1 VLASCLGL
9 LAGSGGASGTG
20 AAPDRE
26 AAYRANNL
34 GVALLEQYRFA
45 DAVEA
50 FKKARTL
57 DPGLRMVQINL
68 AIGLYYLPDLAAARK
83 EADAAAAASTDALQ
97 PPYVLG
103 LIARQENRPEDALAA
118 FERVQKAD
126 PGDTGANVNYGQ
138 VLLQQ
143 RRYEEAIRVLEKAVA
158 AEPYNITATYNLG
171 VALTRSGRRDEGAAV
186 TQKFQVLRE
195 SLYKTSFGQNYLEQG
210 RYAEAVSSTGAEPE
224 LVDPKTPDVSFTEAT
239 AGALT
244 TPAPGGGTT
253 GAPVRIALL
262 DTDGDGALDLF
273 ELGPA
278 GARLLHNDGGRFS
291 DVTAKS
297 GLAGV
302 TGVAAVGGDYDRDG
316 RADLLVLRPEGLRLF
331 HNEGDGRFMDATA
344 SAKIPPFPNAAT
356 SVAFVDVDHDGDLDV
371 FVGGYGAGAA
381 AGNAANLLLRNNGD
395 GTFTDTTGEAKVA
408 ATGGRAVAIV
418 PTDFDNRRDIDL
430 LVVNEDGA
438 PALLKNM
445 RDGSFADVAGAVGLP
460 KGGRF
465 RAVAAADV
473 NKDGF
478 TDFFF
483 ASASGP
489 GLLAASDGKG
499 GFVVT
504 PAPAETAGATA
515 AQIVDYDND
524 GLLDLLVA
532 GADGLHL
539 LRNTGRGFAD
549 ATAKAFPRPPR
560 TAGEGT
566 SLAVADLDGDGDED
580 VLLASGDTVTLLRN
594 DGGNR
599 NRSLPVRL
607 TGRVSNLGGVGAKVE
622 VRAGSLRQKLETYA
636 TAPAVAPAD
645 VVFGLGPRP
654 GADALRVVWA
664 SGIVQ
669 TETELPSA
677 AAAGAR
683 VVAMAVTEL
692 DRKPSSCPFLYAW
705 DGTAFRFVTDFLGAG
720 EMGYWLAPGERNEPD
735 PVEYVRLRGDQLRP
749 RDGRYELR
757 VTNELEEVLFL
768 DRFRLL
774 AVAHPRDVEVFPNEG
789 MTHHPRPFRL
799 FGARNLRP
807 PVSAR
812 EDDGRDVRDRI
823 ATVDRTWPDGFRL
836 RPIRGYAEPHGLS
849 LDLGPGSDRA
859 LLLLTAWTD
868 YAFSSDNVAASQR
881 GWALEPPELQVRNA
895 NGEWEDALEVGIP
908 VGRPQTIVLDL
919 SGAWKGPRREVRI
932 VTNMRVYWDQVQ
944 VADPADA
951 SAFTTAALDPVRADL
966 RERGFSAEVS
976 PDGREPQ
983 GYDYRKVSCTSP
995 WKVMPGRYTRPGD
1008 VRELLAASD
1017 DLFVVSRPGDE
1028 VALSFD
1034 AGRLPP
1040 LPAGW
1045 ARTFL
1050 LMGDGFSKE
1059 MDINSA
1065 SPDVVSPLPYHGM
1078 AAYPYAA
1085 SEPPEALRRQAERQL
1100 RYDTRVVVRPLT
1112 PLDLARWS
1120 PGGDVTPGPSN
1131 PPGDQ

>member
-1 VLASCLGL
+1 LIRRAARLVVCLGL
-9 LAGSGGASGTG
+9 LAGASGSLVTS

-50 FKKARTL
+50 FKKSQAL
-57 DPGLRMVQINL
+57 DPGLGMARINL
-68 AIGLYYLPDLAAARK
+68 AIGLYYLPDLPAARK
-83 EADAAAAASTDALQ
+83 EAEGAAASAPEALQ
-97 PPYVLG
+97 PPYILG

-118 FERVQKAD
+118 FECVQKAD
-126 PGDTGANVNYGQ
+126 PGDVGANVNYGQ

-143 RRYEEAIRVLEKAVA
+143 RRYDDAIRVLEKAVA

-171 VALTRSGRRDEGAAV
+171 VALTRAGRREEGAAV

-224 LVDPKTPDVSFTEAT
+224 LVDPKTPDVSFADAT
-239 AGALT
+239 AGAL
-244 TPAPGGGTT
+244 PARGAAGGQSG
-253 GAPVRIALL
+253 GPFRITLFDA
-262 DTDGDGALDLF
+262 DGDGALDLL
-273 ELGPA
+273 EIGSS

-297 GLAGV
+297 GLGGAAGA
-302 TGVAAVGGDYDRDG
+302 AAVGGDYDRDG
-316 RADLLVLRPEGLRLF
+316 RADLVVLGPAGLRFF
-331 HNEGDGRFMDATA
+331 HNEGDGRFKDATA
-344 SAKIPPFPNAAT
+344 STRAPAFPNTAT
-356 SVAFVDVDHDGDLDV
+356 SLALVDVDHDGDLDV
-371 FVGGYGAGAA
+371 FVGGHV
-381 AGNAANLLLRNNGD
+381 LLRNNGD
-395 GTFTDTTGEAKVA
+395 GTFTDTTAEAKVG
-408 ATGGRAVAIV
+408 ATGGRTVAIV

-430 LVVNEDGA
+430 LVVKEEGA
-438 PALLKNM
+438 PVLLKNV
-445 RDGSFADVAGAVGLP
+445 RDGSFQDAAESVGLP
-460 KGGRF
+460 RTGRF

-499 GFVVT
+499 AFVVS
-504 PAPAETAGATA
+504 PGPAETAGATA
-515 AQIVDYDND
+515 AQFVDYDND
-524 GLLDLLVA
+524 GVLDLLVA
-532 GADGLHL
+532 CADGLHL
-539 LRNTGRGFAD
+539 FRNTGRGFAD
-549 ATAKAFPRPPR
+549 VTAKAFPKQPK
-560 TAGEGT
+560 AAAEGS

-580 VLLASGDTVTLLRN
+580 VLVASGDTVSFLRN
-594 DGGNR
+594 EGGNR
-599 NRSLPVRL
+599 NRALPVRL
-607 TGRVSNLGGVGAKVE
+607 TGRVSNLGGVGAKID

-645 VVFGLGPRP
+645 VLFGLGPRS

-669 TETELPSA
+669 TETEIPSVTA
-677 AAAGAR
+677 ASPR
-683 VVAMAVTEL
+683 VAAMAVTEL

-705 DGTAFRFVTDFLGAG
+705 DGNGFAFVTDFLGGG
-720 EMGYWLAPGERNEPD
+720 EMGYWLAPGQRNDPD
-735 PVEYVRLRGDQLRP
+735 PVEYVRIRGDQLRP

-774 AVAHPRDVEVFPNEG
+774 AVVHPKDVEVFPNEG
-789 MTHHPRPFRL
+789 MTHVPRPFRL

-807 PVSAR
+807 PLSAT
-812 EDDGRDVRDRI
+812 DDAGRDVRDRL
-823 ATVDRTWPDGFRL
+823 ARLDRTWPDGFRL
-836 RPIRGYAEPHGLS
+836 RPIRGYAEAHGLT

-881 GWALEPPELQVRNA
+881 GWALEPPELQVRNGT
-895 NGEWEDALEVGIP
+895 GEWENALEVGIP

-919 SGAWKGPRREVRI
+919 ADAWRGPERQVRI
-932 VTNMRVYWDQVQ
+932 VTNMRIYWDQIL
-944 VADPADA
+944 VADPAPA
-951 SAFTTAALDPVRADL
+951 AGFETATLDPVRADL

-976 PDGREPQ
+976 PDGREPW
-983 GYDYRKVSCTSP
+983 GYDYRRVSWTSP

-1008 VRELLAASD
+1008 VRELLASSD

-1028 VALSFD
+1028 IALSFD
-1034 AGRLPP
+1034 AGG
-1040 LPAGW
+1040 LPALPSGW
-1045 ARTFL
+1045 TRTFL
-1050 LMGDGFSKE
+1050 LLGDGFSKE

-1065 SPDVVSPLPYHGM
+1065 SPDMVSPLPYHGM
-1078 AAYPYAA
+1078 PEYPYPA
-1085 SEPPEALRRQAERQL
+1085 SEAPEALARQARRQE
-1100 RYDTRVVVRPLT
+1100 RYDTRVVSRPLA

-1120 PGGDVTPGPSN
+1120 PSGGLA
-1131 PPGDQ
+1131 PPGLAPTPEE